1 MLGNHTNGNKVNSI
15 IFFRVLIG
23 FSNRMVRYVV
33 PLFVIFLSW
42 DSFSYGLLFSVSGYL
57 ATGVVL
63 GLGYITDVRKRKYTM
78 IAGIGLASLSMFLF
92 YISSFTEIKG
102 WMIAAY
108 SLFGVS
114 GSLAQISLTTLLADI
129 SPSKKDKTK
138 FFSIMAFFWNLTGV
152 FTPLL
157 GGAFLTIFIS
167 KLPIYQ
173 SYLNS
178 PLTIF
183 VERSL
188 LYYQLRNGYM
198 LLILIVAIFL
208 FVTMLL
214 AFKFPIPDTTK
225 EEAKEMT
232 KDDDW
237 KEYEET
243 SKKPIRVQLAA
254 FFVCEAIIGFT
265 SGVAIPFIRFY
276 IIEELGA
283 TDIQW
288 AYILSASNVGIAAGS
303 LLVLPM
309 SNKMGNEK
317 VLALLHFL
325 VPALALGITLGPTL
339 VVVALFFV
347 IRGTSANMS
356 RPTWNAFFYSWLP
369 PKYRGTSTGFVS
381 AGRRLSRA
389 LGTSSGVFIYNALLA
404 WTFPIATL
412 GYPIAIMIPIIAQRF
427 LKGKKSEKK
436 TALPEDDSL
445 RI

>member
-1 MLGNHTNGNKVNSI
+1 MLRNHTNGTKVNSI

-78 IAGIGLASLSMFLF
+78 IAGIGLASVSMFLF

-114 GSLAQISLTTLLADI
+114 GSLAQISLTTLLADV

-152 FTPLL
+152 FTPLI
-157 GGAFLTIFIS
+157 GGAFLTLFSIKYPIF
-167 KLPIYQ
+167 Q

-178 PLTIF
+178 PTTLF
-183 VERSL
+183 VEHSP
-188 LYYQLRNGYM
+188 LYLQLRSGYM
-198 LLILIVAIFL
+198 FLILGVAIFL
-208 FVTMLL
+208 LITMLL

-237 KEYEET
+237 KQFEKT
-243 SKKPIRVQLAA
+243 GKKPIGIQLAA
-254 FFVCEAIIGFT
+254 FFICEAIIGFT
-265 SGVAIPFIRFY
+265 SGVAIPYIRYFI
-276 IIEELGA
+276 IDELGA
-283 TDIQW
+283 TDLEW
-288 AYILSASNVGIAAGS
+288 AYILSASNVGIAVGS
-303 LLVLPM
+303 LVVLPW

-317 VLALLHFL
+317 VLAILHFA

-339 VVVALFFV
+339 AFVAVFFV
-347 IRGTSANMS
+347 LRGTAANMS
-356 RPTWNAFFYSWLP
+356 RPTWNTFFYSWLP

-381 AGRRLSRA
+381 AGRRLTRA
-389 LGTSSGVFIYNALLA
+389 LGTMSGVFIYEALLA

-412 GYPIAIMIPIIAQRF
+412 GYPIAILIPIIAQR
-427 LKGKKSEKK
+427 LLRGKNSEKK
-436 TALPEDDSL
+436 DTLPEDESL
-445 RI
+445 QI